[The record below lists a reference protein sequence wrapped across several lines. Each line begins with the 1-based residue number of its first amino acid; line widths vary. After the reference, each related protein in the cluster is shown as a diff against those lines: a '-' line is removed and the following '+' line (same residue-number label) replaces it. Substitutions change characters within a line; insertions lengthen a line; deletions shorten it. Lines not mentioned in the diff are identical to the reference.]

1 MLPFLSAPALLA
13 GEKNDV
19 DNPNEAVGL
28 VDVRARQ
35 VDDVTLRSKIEE
47 PDHLR
52 TRREGPYKLWRPIS
66 SSRRFH
72 AESVGCLR

>member
-1 MLPFLSAPALLA
+1 MFPFLSAPALLV

-35 VDDVTLRSKIEE
+35 VDDDTLRSKIEE

-52 TRREGPYKLWRPIS
+52 TRR
-66 SSRRFH
+66 
-72 AESVGCLR
+72 

>member
-1 MLPFLSAPALLA
+1 MFPFLSPPALLV

-28 VDVRARQ
+28 DDVRARQ
-35 VDDVTLRSKIEE
+35 IDDDTLRSRIEE

-52 TRREGPYKLWRPIS
+52 TCR
-66 SSRRFH
+66 
-72 AESVGCLR
+72 